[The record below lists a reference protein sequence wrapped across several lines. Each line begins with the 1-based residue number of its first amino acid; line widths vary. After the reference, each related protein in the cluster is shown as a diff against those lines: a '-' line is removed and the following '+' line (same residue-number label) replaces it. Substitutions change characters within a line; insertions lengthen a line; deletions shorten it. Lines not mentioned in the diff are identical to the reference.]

1 MCTIVSY
8 MYRYGSNDKLHFTKC
23 FNGDLSMTQIEEIEA
38 VCVDGTR
45 FLADQV
51 GLMELQEFP
60 QEGVDP
66 IWHELV
72 DIQVS
77 DAGDYPTWHPV
88 SELYDAFMRVKE
100 TGWAEAKARSDFGFE
115 A

>member
-1 MCTIVSY
+1 MSTVVSY
-8 MYRYGSNDKLHFTKC
+8 MYRYGSNDKLPWDKW

-38 VCVDGTR
+38 TCVEGTK

-51 GLMELQEFP
+51 GLMELQEYP
-60 QEGVDP
+60 EEGVDP

-77 DAGDYPTWHPV
+77 TAGDYPTWHPV

-100 TGWAEAKARSDFGFE
+100 TGWDEAEARSRFGFE